1 MLHAYTFELYSSAFA
16 QYSAYTAAGHTDHTP
31 FVPIFGAHLV
41 RTHRLD
47 IMAGG
52 AKVDKAPQKCRVDQ
66 WIMDGGCSGTRSLS
80 VLPDVTPVS
89 GRTLL

>member
-1 MLHAYTFELYSSAFA
+1 MHYYTFELYSSTFA

-31 FVPIFGAHLV
+31 FLPIFGAHLV

-66 WIMDGGCSGTRSLS
+66 WIMMVVAAAQTFSQSSLTS
-80 VLPDVTPVS
+80 RPCQVA
-89 GRTLL
+89 RCFE